1 MRYVVHQPSAAL
13 APFVQSMWLFEAELA
28 HARERVLPNGR
39 MQLLVNLDE
48 DELRAWRGDGLDRL
62 QTVSGAALTSVSDEP
77 FAIDTAE
84 QRRIV
89 GATFHPGG
97 AAAFFDVPMT
107 ELGGR
112 DVALGDLWG
121 RSGAILRD
129 RMLEARDDQACLAVL
144 ERALVGR
151 LHRHRDRQMD
161 LAIVALERGR
171 PVGEVARTLE
181 LSPRRLIRRF
191 SARVGLAPKRF
202 ARLRRFHR
210 VLQDIAGARRVDWAD
225 VATAAGYYD
234 QAHLIRDFRAFSGL
248 KPSDYEPR
256 NARDET
262 HLVLD

>member
-1 MRYVVHQPSAAL
+1 MRVVQRRVRPEL
-13 APFVQSMWLFEAELA
+13 APFVRGLWLFEAELA
-28 HARERVLPNGR
+28 HSRERILPTGSS
-39 MQLLVNLDE
+39 QLLINLDE
-48 DELRAWRGDGLDRL
+48 DELRAWRGEGLDRL
-62 QTVSGAALTSVSDEP
+62 QTVGGAALTSVSDEP

-121 RSGAILRD
+121 RSGETLRE

-144 ERALVGR
+144 EHALVQR
-151 LHRHRDRQMD
+151 LRRAHDRQMD
-161 LAIVALERGR
+161 VAIVALERGR

-210 VLQDIAGARRVDWAD
+210 VLKDIAGERRVDWAD
-225 VATAAGYYD
+225 VASGAGYYD

-248 KPSDYEPR
+248 KPSEYEPR